1 MTCLVVDDEPLA
13 IELLETYI
21 SQVPGLEL
29 MGSFTDAISA
39 WGYIQRNPVDLI
51 FLDIQMPDISGIQ
64 LAKALNRRQPMIV
77 FTSAYSKYAVEG
89 FNIEAVDYLLK
100 PFEFDRFLEAIRKAK
115 EVKNWQDVKQEPA
128 TSPNSII
135 VKSDYQNLRI
145 PTSEIVY
152 IEGFDDYIRIH
163 LESGKQVTTLMTLKS
178 IQEKLPDQEFIRIH
192 RSYIVSIN
200 RIKRIYNQM
209 VQLEGKELPIGKSY
223 LPSVKSLL
231 K

>member
-1 MTCLVVDDEPLA
+1 
-13 IELLETYI
+13 
-21 SQVPGLEL
+21 
-29 MGSFTDAISA
+29 
-39 WGYIQRNPVDLI
+39 
-51 FLDIQMPDISGIQ
+51 
-64 LAKALNRRQPMIV
+64 MIV

-115 EVKNWQDVKQEPA
+115 EVKNWQEVKPEPA
-128 TSPNSII
+128 GSPTSIF

-223 LPSVKSLL
+223 LTSVKSLL